1 MYFENDRMQFIKLL
15 KNIFGNQCTVGK
27 NISIHDLKKKSW
39 CWVKN
44 VTIGSKKVIIMS
56 IMEDI
61 FCGIE
66 IKKRKFRASLG

>member
-1 MYFENDRMQFIKLL
+1 MY
-15 KNIFGNQCTVGK
+15 GWK

-61 FCGIE
+61 FSGIVLFV
-66 IKKRKFRASLG
+66 IRILF